1 MHLRSTVRVV
11 YHFGLLPDFKGRGYP
26 LSPKDR
32 PTDETTVDLE
42 SVMGED
48 TRYDAAF
55 IPVAS
60 AELGEADVILISH
73 QDKTLLG
80 RRYPLPPAKV
90 LTIGRS
96 SSADISMPQ
105 VQSMSRLHARLRH
118 LGSRVVIEDLGSTNG
133 SYLNDQ
139 PVREPRTL
147 ASGDRFQVGA
157 AHFKFL
163 QDQDPEHAYHEAI
176 YQLAIRDGLTEIFN
190 KRKFDDELHREFERA
205 RRHGRALSLVI
216 FDVDHFKRVNDNYG
230 HLCGDAVLQQ
240 LCRLVSKDLRSDE
253 LFARVGGEEFA
264 ILSPETNLD
273 GAMAMAERLRQSIA
287 NGGFNF
293 DGLDIPVTCSFG
305 VAELLEAMEEPAVL
319 FEITDKALYRSK
331 QEGRNRVTAA
341 DVTVSG

>member
-1 MHLRSTVRVV
+1 M
-11 YHFGLLPDFKGRGYP
+11 
-26 LSPKDR
+26 SPKDR

-48 TRYDAAF
+48 TRYDPAF
-55 IPVAS
+55 VPVAS
-60 AELGEADVILISH
+60 VELGEADVILISH

-80 RRYPLPPAKV
+80 RRYRLPPSKV

-139 PVREPRTL
+139 PVMEPRTL
-147 ASGDRFQVGA
+147 TSGDRFQVGA

-190 KRKFDDELHREFERA
+190 KRKFDDELHREFDRA

-230 HLCGDAVLQQ
+230 HLCGDAILQQ
-240 LCRLVSKDLRSDE
+240 LCRLVDKDLRSDQ

-264 ILSPETNLD
+264 ILSPETDLD
-273 GAMAMAERLRQSIA
+273 GALAMAERLRQAVA

-293 DGLDIPVTCSFG
+293 DGLEIPVTCSFG
-305 VAELLEAMEEPAVL
+305 VAEVLDAMEEPAAL
-319 FEITDKALYRSK
+319 FEIADQALYRSK
-331 QEGRNRVTAA
+331 QDGRNRVTAA
-341 DVTVSG
+341 DVGLPPSSSSESE